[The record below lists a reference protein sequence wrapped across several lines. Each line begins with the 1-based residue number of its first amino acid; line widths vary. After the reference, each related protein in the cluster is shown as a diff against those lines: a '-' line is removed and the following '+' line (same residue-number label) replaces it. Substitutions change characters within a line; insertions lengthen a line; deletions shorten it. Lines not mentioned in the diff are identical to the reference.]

1 MEIICILLAI
11 LGLILVISSGLIRNS
26 ARKID
31 EKICKDT
38 SLSDDEFNKIRNEKV
53 YGPEKLATYLFWI
66 GVILQIPNTILAI
79 KSILNLF
86 IS

>member
-11 LGLILVISSGLIRNS
+11 LGLILVISSGLIRKS
-26 ARKID
+26 ARKTD

-66 GVILQIPNTILAI
+66 GVILQIPNIILAI

>member
-1 MEIICILLAI
+1 MEIICILLVI
-11 LGLILVISSGLIRNS
+11 LGLILVISSGLIRKS
-26 ARKID
+26 VRKID